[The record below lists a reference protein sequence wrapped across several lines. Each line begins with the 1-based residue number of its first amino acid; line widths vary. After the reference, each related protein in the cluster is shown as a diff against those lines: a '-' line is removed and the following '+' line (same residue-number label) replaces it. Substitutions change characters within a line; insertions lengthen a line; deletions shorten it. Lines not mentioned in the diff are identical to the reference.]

1 MGLDTDPSEF
11 NNWNMLYGTGP
22 YKFVEFVAGDHIT
35 YTANNDYWGGKPKWD
50 NVTIRW
56 IVNY

>member
-1 MGLDTDPSEF
+1 
-11 NNWNMLYGTGP
+11 MLYGTGP

-35 YTANNDYWGGKPKWD
+35 YTANKDYWGGPPKRD

-56 IVNY
+56 ITSGPPVWQHY